1 LGKLSDEKRKFITE
15 NLSKAKEN
23 HEIYKKLIDYKESK
37 NFDEILKKILDPEN
51 KDDQII
57 RKALWPYDALF
68 PLKED
73 QKNNVL

>member
-1 LGKLSDEKRKFITE
+1 
-15 NLSKAKEN
+15 
-23 HEIYKKLIDYKESK
+23 LIDYKESK

-57 RKALWPYDALF
+57 RKALWPYEALF